1 ARTLRA
7 PRRPPRGAPPR
18 GRRPPPAPAGRGGA
32 GAPAAP
38 PAAQLARRRAI
49 ESFPAQVERSSA
61 VDDRLSPTEARPQ
74 P

>member
-1 ARTLRA
+1 G
-7 PRRPPRGAPPR
+7 PSPG
-18 GRRPPPAPAGRGGA
+18 PPAAAQPGRYGGH
-32 GAPAAP
+32 PAAGGVAAVGAAPP